1 MQPARL
7 VVLVESAARR
17 AQLTNLIVESL
28 QSPVI
33 VNLGNAGME
42 AWPRDNFPVF
52 KGHNH
57 MQFQIDDPQGFSAML
72 AQIIETDELPE
83 LPFCH

>member
-7 VVLVESAARR
+7 VVRVESAARR

-57 MQFQIDDPQGFSAML
+57 MQFQIDDPQGFAAML
-72 AQIIETDELPE
+72 VHIIEQNTLLP
-83 LPFCH
+83 LTF

>member
-1 MQPARL
+1 
-7 VVLVESAARR
+7 
-17 AQLTNLIVESL
+17 
-28 QSPVI
+28 
-33 VNLGNAGME
+33 ME

-52 KGHNH
+52 KDHNH
-57 MQFQIDDPQGFSAML
+57 MQFQIDDPQGFAATL

>member
-7 VVLVESAARR
+7 VVQVESAARR
-17 AQLTNLIVESL
+17 VQPTNLIVEGL

-33 VNLGNAGME
+33 VNLGNAVME
-42 AWPRDNFPVF
+42 AWPRGNFPVF

-57 MQFQIDDPQGFSAML
+57 MQFQIDDPQGFAAML
-72 AQIIETDELPE
+72 AHIIETDELPE